1 MNEVDLRPMTLGE
14 VLDRTFK
21 LYKSNFWTFA
31 GIIALP
37 YLLILLVQIGSAAFG
52 TGAALGAGTKPSPGV
67 PQFSPT
73 LLAGAVAGGSIVIIL
88 YLLMAGAAHAAT
100 VFAVSDLYLAKAATV
115 RGSFSRVGSKVF
127 RVLGVF
133 FLIGI
138 VAVVGVFAIAVVGGI
153 LKSAAIF
160 GLGFVVLIVF
170 GIILLCRVAVA
181 IPVAMLENI
190 GPVRSLSRSIQLTKG
205 HGWQIFLIFLLLG
218 CLSYAALMLFQMPFI
233 ALAGAAALKHQQVS
247 VGTEILQSLSAF
259 VSQVLIGP
267 IGTIAFSLMY
277 YNLRVRK
284 EAFDIQHLMA
294 SLGTPATP
302 GAPSVA

>member
-1 MNEVDLRPMTLGE
+1 MNDVDLRPMTLGE

-21 LYKSNFWTFA
+21 LYRSNFWTFA

-37 YLLILLVQIGSAAFG
+37 YLLILLVQIGSAAFA
-52 TGAALGAGTKPSPGV
+52 TDSRPSQSV

-73 LLAGAVAGGSIVIIL
+73 LVAGALAGGSIVVIL

-127 RVLGVF
+127 RVLGLF
-133 FLIGI
+133 FLVLLLAVVGI
-138 VAVVGVFAIAVVGGI
+138 VAVSFFGAI
-153 LKSAAIF
+153 LKSAASVV
-160 GLGFVVLIVF
+160 LGFVALIVL
-170 GIILLCRVAVA
+170 GIIFLCRIAVAVP
-181 IPVAMLENI
+181 IAMLENI
-190 GPVRSLSRSIQLTKG
+190 GPVRSLSRSMQLTKG

-218 CLSYAALMLFQMPFI
+218 CLSYAALMLFQVPFI
-233 ALAGAAALKHQQVS
+233 ALAADAALKHQQVS
-247 VGTEILQSLSAF
+247 IATQILQSLSAF

-267 IGTIAFSLMY
+267 IGTIALSLMY

-294 SLGTPATP
+294 SLGTASPS
-302 GAPSVA
+302 APSVA